1 MRIWIDIDNSPHV
14 PFFTPLIAAWQARG
28 DSVLITSRKYA
39 QTRELLTNAGFPFTE
54 VGEHAGASKVKKVL
68 NLIQRS
74 LQLRS
79 VIKTFKPDV
88 AVSHG
93 SRALSVTSKMIGLP
107 NVLFFDYE
115 WTEMS
120 IFKRCATVLS
130 CPEVLPSNVLQ
141 QAHIPL
147 QKIIRYNGFK
157 EELYLPSFVPDA
169 SFRSSLNIPDDKVF
183 VTIRP
188 SSMTSNY
195 HDSRSEEILVQLI
208 KRFVHQP
215 QAIGLITPRTEVDKQ
230 LAERVIEQEHITNVR
245 IATTALPGMQLLYWS
260 DLVVSGGGTMNREAA
275 LLGTPTVSMFT
286 GKRPAIDEYLSSQG
300 KLRFIE
306 SPAQVADIPFT
317 KHSHNPNYR
326 YTNNGLVP
334 QLMEIVDSV
343 VG

>member
-28 DSVLITSRKYA
+28 DDVFITSRKYA
-39 QTRELLTNAGFPFTE
+39 QTRELLTKVNLPFTE

-68 NLIQRS
+68 NLLQRS
-74 LQLRS
+74 NQLRKI
-79 VIKTFKPDV
+79 IKEFNPDV

-115 WTEMS
+115 WTEIS

-130 CPEVLPSNVLQ
+130 CPEVLPESSLQ
-141 QAHIPL
+141 QAGIPL
-147 QKIIRYNGFK
+147 QKIVRYDGFK
-157 EELYLPSFVPDA
+157 EEIYLPSFVPDT
-169 SFRSSLNIPDDKVF
+169 SFRSSLHIPDDKVF

-195 HDSRSEEILVQLI
+195 HDNRSEQILAQLI
-208 KRFVHQP
+208 KRFAHEP
-215 QAIGLITPRTEVDKQ
+215 QAIALITPRTEVDKNF
-230 LAERVIEQEHITNVR
+230 AEQIIEQEKITNVR

-286 GKRPAIDEYLSSQG
+286 GKRPAIDEYLASQG
-300 KLRFIE
+300 KLQFIQ
-306 SPAQVADIPFT
+306 SPDQVGSISFA
-317 KHSHNPNYR
+317 KHTHSTTFR
-326 YTNNGLVP
+326 YNNNGLVQ
-334 QLMEIVDSV
+334 QLLGIVDSV
-343 VG
+343 VK